1 MNLETYKGG
10 RGNTA
15 TFTGLKLDTLENC
28 RESYARVI
36 HAYAQGEISENMA
49 RTLSYLF
56 TGLLTYWKL
65 EKDIEIEK
73 RIEAIEA
80 TLKRAA

>member
-1 MNLETYKGG
+1 MDTYAGG
-10 RGNTA
+10 RGHKA
-15 TFTGLKLDTLENC
+15 TFTGLKLDTLEEC
-28 RESYARVI
+28 RESYTRVL
-36 HAYAQGEISENMA
+36 HAYSQGEISENMA
-49 RTLSYLF
+49 RTLAYLF
-56 TGLLTYWKL
+56 AGLLNFWKL